1 MDHPMDGEAALAG
14 LGEEG
19 SGAEG
24 GLVVT
29 RIGLGVA
36 GLQN

>member
-1 MDHPMDGEAALAG
+1 MDHPVDGEAALAE

-29 RIGLGVA
+29 RIGMGVS